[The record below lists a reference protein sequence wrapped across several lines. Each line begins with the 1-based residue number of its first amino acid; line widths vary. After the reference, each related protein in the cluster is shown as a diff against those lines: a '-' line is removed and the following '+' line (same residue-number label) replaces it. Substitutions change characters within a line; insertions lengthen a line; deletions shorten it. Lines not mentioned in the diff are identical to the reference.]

1 MCLAAISWLIRLTE
15 ILYSPRTP
23 STCPSNN
30 NHTPLAFTMAR
41 EANKNRLEKELQTA
55 KNNVATLQRE
65 AALQRLFVS
74 HTAAESV

>member
-1 MCLAAISWLIRLTE
+1 
-15 ILYSPRTP
+15 
-23 STCPSNN
+23 
-30 NHTPLAFTMAR
+30 MAR